1 MATTGVCYSFK
12 QEGPFSAG
20 HSFLATISNL
30 ATTNTSGTPTLTVS
44 STAGINIGMN
54 VSGTGVPSGAVVIG
68 LTATTVTLSANTT
81 AAVTAA
87 TFTGDTFK
95 MLLIKASPSLTY
107 GPTQTNVGT
116 PSSGTPSTSNVGTD
130 ETSGT
135 GYTSGGV
142 ALGNVAPSLSGSG
155 NSVAT
160 VSFSPNPSWTS
171 ATFSATAG
179 IIYNTSTRLGAAAAP
194 LNGRTVSVHDFGG
207 TQSVSSGTFT
217 VLMPTNS
224 GTTAILSVS

>member
-12 QEGPFSAG
+12 QEAAFSAG
-20 HSFLATISNL
+20 HSFLATIANL
-30 ATTNTSGTPTLTVS
+30 ATTNTSGTNTLTVA

-54 VSGTGVPSGAVVIG
+54 VSGTGIPSGAIVIG
-68 LTATTVTLSANTT
+68 LTATVVTISANTT
-81 AAVTAA
+81 AAVAAA
-87 TFTGDTFK
+87 TFTGDTFN

-116 PSSGTPSTSNVGTD
+116 PGTGTPSTSNVGTD

-142 ALGNVAPSLSGSG
+142 ALGNVAPSLSGTGS
-155 NSVAT
+155 SVAT

>member
-1 MATTGVCYSFK
+1 MAVT
-12 QEGPFSAG
+12 
-20 HSFLATISNL
+20 
-30 ATTNTSGTPTLTVS
+30 
-44 STAGINIGMN
+44 
-54 VSGTGVPSGAVVIG
+54 GTGVPAGAIVIG
-68 LTATTVTLSANTT
+68 LTATVVTISANTT
-81 AAVTAA
+81 GGVTSA
-87 TFTGDTFK
+87 TFTGDVFK

-116 PSSGTPSTSNVGTD
+116 PGTGTPTTSNVGTD

-135 GYTSGGV
+135 GYTSGG
-142 ALGNVAPSLSGSG
+142 ATLGNVAPSLSGSG

-160 VSFSPNPSWTS
+160 TSFSPNPSWTS
-171 ATFSATAG
+171 ASFSATAA
-179 IIYNTSTRLGAAAAP
+179 IVWNTSTRLGAAAAP

-207 TQSVSSGTFT
+207 TQTVSSGTFT